1 MEANLLAGQ
10 PLNHWSFYSSI
21 GFATSIFYT
30 LVYYVSSKRINPQLV
45 SFDWNNRSVWYSHN
59 RTFVRISLILSC
71 LALVFSGVFF
81 LYRNYA
87 GIFRLSIRDC
97 FLIILFPLLALSYSF
112 KLPFTNKFS
121 LRKFGI
127 LKPFILGFAWAGFV
141 TAFPIIALKAEGTYE
156 LNSRLPEIWLFMQNF
171 IFISL
176 LCIIFDIKDEQSDR
190 KQQIRTIPVLLGIRQ
205 TVYFIIIPLTIIN
218 LFIKA
223 TVMYAYQ
230 NPFLPIIIRAVPN
243 IILVAVSLQ
252 VRSKKSTLYY
262 LAIIDGMMLVKALT
276 GIISIYL

>member
-1 MEANLLAGQ
+1 
-10 PLNHWSFYSSI
+10 
-21 GFATSIFYT
+21 
-30 LVYYVSSKRINPQLV
+30 
-45 SFDWNNRSVWYSHN
+45 
-59 RTFVRISLILSC
+59 
-71 LALVFSGVFF
+71 LVFSVFFF

-87 GIFRLSIRDC
+87 GIFHVSIRDY
-97 FLIILFPLLALSYSF
+97 FLVVLFPLLALSYSF
-112 KLPFTNKFS
+112 KLPFTDKLS

-127 LKPFILGFAWAGFV
+127 LKPFILGFTWAGFV
-141 TAFPIIALKAEGTYE
+141 TAFPIISLKAEGNYE
-156 LNSRLPEIWLFMQNF
+156 LNSRLPEVWLFMQNF

-190 KQQIRTIPVLLGIRQ
+190 KQQLRTIPVLLGVKRTI
-205 TVYFIIIPLTIIN
+205 YFIIIPLTVIN

-223 TVMYAYQ
+223 AVMYAYQ
-230 NPFLPIIIRAVPN
+230 NPFLPIIIRSIPN

-276 GIISIYL
+276 GILSIYL